1 MVEGVKLTVL
11 NPRGEIAPPKTFG
24 ISPRLEDLNG
34 KTITLMNSSKRGVEH
49 LHDAFEAL
57 LKERYPGIKV
67 LRSTKPGGSLITST
81 DEWYKEVAAQS
92 DAFIYA
98 IGD

>member
-1 MVEGVKLTVL
+1 MQLTVL
-11 NPRGEIAPPKTFG
+11 NPRGEIAPPKTLG
-24 ISPRLEDLNG
+24 ISPRLDDLNG
-34 KTITLMNSSKRGVEH
+34 KTIALMNSSKRGVEY

-57 LKERYPGIKV
+57 LKERYPDIKV
-67 LRSTKPGGSLITST
+67 LRTTKPGGSLITST